1 MEAQTI
7 SFETVLVY
15 RGGMGFALF
24 WCPILCCLFS
34 AGTVLAP
41 SGGRSDLFTY
51 LLSCVSVALAAL

>member
-15 RGGMGFALF
+15 RASMGFALF

-34 AGTVLAP
+34 AGTVLAC
-41 SGGRSDLFTY
+41 SGCRSDLFTY
-51 LLSCVSVALAAL
+51 LLSCVLVSLAAL

>member
-15 RGGMGFALF
+15 RGSMGFALF
-24 WCPILCCLFS
+24 WCPVLCCMFPAGS
-34 AGTVLAP
+34 ALAC